1 MNTRLVQ
8 VLPWLFVSDQRSA
21 SVARHLTHC
30 NIERVISVLD
40 EYDRATPPQT
50 AEHYRFNISDMDT
63 ENIIPVA
70 EAIYDIIK
78 DKKRTLVHCFAGQSR
93 SVSVVAYYLCR
104 SKVVYKVADA
114 FSLIESVHGDI
125 YPNPAFVGQITA
137 ALDYGAAGS
146 VLSATVLKVGPSS
159 ASKPESELKSELE
172 SDS

>member
-1 MNTRLVQ
+1 MNTRLVE

-21 SVARHLTHC
+21 GATHHLVRC
-30 NIERVISVLD
+30 GIERVVTVLD
-40 EYDRATPPQT
+40 KYDCVKPPATV
-50 AEHYRFNISDMDT
+50 EHYRFNISDMDT
-63 ENIIPVA
+63 ENIIPIA

-146 VLSATVLKVGPSS
+146 ALLVRATKLGPSS
-159 ASKPESELKSELE
+159 ELESASESELE